1 VLTARLP
8 AAGLLPEDSALL
20 ARLLA
25 IPGGAPGM
33 DEWRRL
39 AAAGRAPQLPAP

>member
-1 VLTARLP
+1 MLTARLP
-8 AAGLLPEDSALL
+8 AAGLLPDDAALL
-20 ARLLA
+20 SRLLA

-39 AAAGRAPQLPAP
+39 AGEGKAPVTE